1 MKNVTPYL
9 RTSGRK
15 PDAEN
20 RRRNTAVAPLATQ
33 GAKPTMHAF
42 EWNSGITWY
51 MTSSRVIG
59 CIVVNTS
66 PIRARRPCE
75 QIQAF
80 GAPLVP
86 EVNRS
91 R

>member
-20 RRRNTAVAPLATQ
+20 RRRSALVAPLASH
-33 GAKPTMHAF
+33 GPKPTMHAF
-42 EWNSGITWY
+42 EWNSGMTWY

-59 CIVVNTS
+59 CLVVKTS
-66 PIRARRPCE
+66 AILARRPCE
-75 QIQAF
+75 QMHAF

-86 EVNRS
+86 EVNNKR
-91 R
+91 